1 MNKRSRIRRLA
12 PFLCLLLCLP
22 AVATE
27 DTAELK
33 MIAPEL
39 PAKREPAPVIL
50 GSPVVKGTLERRS
63 WSAGQPLSGLALP
76 TPVLIAAGHEPGPTL
91 CLTGAVH
98 GDELNGVE
106 IIRRIMFAL
115 DTENLTGTVIA
126 VPIVNLYGFQR
137 NSRYLP
143 DRRDLNRY
151 FPGNPLGSS
160 AARIAYHFFQDVIR
174 HCDALI
180 DIHTGSFHR
189 TNLPQLRADLTHSG
203 VAQLSRLFD
212 DFVVLH
218 SRGATGTLRRAAS
231 EYGIPAVTLEAGQP
245 LYLQPEEVAQGVR
258 GVLSALRGFGLMG
271 KSATVVSEQ
280 EVFFESRWL
289 RADQGGV
296 LFSEVPVGAAVKE
309 GDILGS
315 VTDPITNRSSVIRAS
330 ASGTI
335 IGMALNQMVM
345 PGFAAYHL
353 GLTKGTG
360 TAVDEAA
367 AGAVDAALEPL
378 RRAVEDIA
386 RQAAESASRTGSDP
400 GEVSDA
406 ARRAAEKAT
415 ESAIGGELP
424 VSSRPESEHEL
435 EHEPE
440 SAHEP
445 ENEPD
450 LGPEAEP
457 RPEPAQT
464 EPDEHPE

>member
-1 MNKRSRIRRLA
+1 MSAPPPSMRCPFRRTTLLIAATLIASLTTVSASATERASDVA
-12 PFLCLLLCLP
+12 PLKVDLP
-22 AVATE
+22 AERKAAS
-27 DTAELK
+27 DFLG
-33 MIAPEL
+33 AP
-39 PAKREPAPVIL
+39 II
-50 GSPVVKGTLERRS
+50 KGTLDRRA

-76 TPVLIAAGHEPGPTL
+76 TPVLIASGKEPGPTL

-151 FPGNPLGSS
+151 FPGNPAGSS
-160 AARIAYHFFQDVIR
+160 AARIAHHFFQDVIS
-174 HCDALI
+174 HCNALI

-189 TNLPQLRADLTHSG
+189 TNLPQLRADLSNPA
-203 VAQLSRLFD
+203 VSKLSQLFD
-212 DFVVLH
+212 NFVVLH
-218 SRGATGTLRRAAS
+218 SLGTVGTLRRAAV
-231 EYGIPAVTLEAGQP
+231 EAGIPTVTLEAGEP

-258 GVLSALRGFGLMG
+258 GVLAALHGFGLMG
-271 KSATVVSEQ
+271 KSSKVASEQ
-280 EVFFESRWL
+280 KVFYESVWL

-296 LFSEVPVGAAVKE
+296 LFSEVRVGDAVKE

-315 VTDPITNRSSVIRAS
+315 VTDPITNRSSVVRAS

-353 GLTKGTG
+353 GLAK
-360 TAVDEAA
+360 A
-367 AGAVDAALEPL
+367 AGATLQQTAEGAANAALEPV
-378 RRAVEDIA
+378 RKAVEEVA
-386 RQAAESASRTGSDP
+386 KEAAQTASQSGDNP
-400 GEVSDA
+400 EAVSEA
-406 ARRAAEKAT
+406 ARRAAVEAVVNR
-415 ESAIGGELP
+415 ELP
-424 VSSRPESEHEL
+424 SSARGEDKSEHEL
-435 EHEPE
+435 PT
-440 SAHEP
+440 P
-445 ENEPD
+445 
-450 LGPEAEP
+450 
-457 RPEPAQT
+457 